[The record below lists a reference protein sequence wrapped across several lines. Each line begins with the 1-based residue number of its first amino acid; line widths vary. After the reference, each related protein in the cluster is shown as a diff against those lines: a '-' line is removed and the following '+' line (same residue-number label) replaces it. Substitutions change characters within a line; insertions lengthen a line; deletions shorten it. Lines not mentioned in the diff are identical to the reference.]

1 MDSYKLTKSDVIKIF
16 NTTKETLRFY
26 EEKGLVQP
34 KVGNNNYRLYGN
46 EDLQRISQIFF
57 CKDIGFSIEEIDL
70 VINKRNI
77 INNINILQNKK
88 NDIETEIYRFMKMQ
102 KKITR
107 LLDLLQNRSRN
118 FNEIQSVYFEERKYY
133 HIKGENFNS
142 VKSFFE
148 KFRSI
153 FKQGE
158 FFQEQFITM
167 CSIKNLFNDDLGL
180 SVYYPVLND
189 TEIEHV
195 EILSIP
201 AGNYLCVDY
210 VCTEEHMDEIRRQ
223 IYTNITDYIE
233 RNGLQFRSCNVIE
246 TDLHELNL
254 FYPEGQIIMNMQI
267 PVEEKSKHQK
277 K

>member
-34 KVGNNNYRLYGN
+34 KVGKNNYRLYGN

-57 CKDIGFSIEEIDL
+57 CKDMGFSIGEIDL

-77 INNINILQNKK
+77 INNMNILQNKK
-88 NDIETEIYRFMKMQ
+88 NEIETEIHRFMEVQ

-118 FNEIQSVYFEERKYY
+118 FNKIQSVYFEERKYY

-142 VKSFFE
+142 VKSFFD

-158 FFQEQFITM
+158 LFQEQFITM
-167 CSIKNLFNDDLGL
+167 CPIKNFFNDDLGL

-189 TEIEHV
+189 KEIEHV
-195 EILSIP
+195 DILSIP

-210 VCTEEHMDEIRRQ
+210 VCTEGHMDEARRQ
-223 IYTNITDYIE
+223 IYTNIKDYIK
-233 RNGLQFRSCNVIE
+233 RNGLQFRSFDVIE
-246 TDLHELNL
+246 SDLHGLNL

-267 PVEEKSKHQK
+267 PVEEKSKHQEK
-277 K
+277 

>member
-1 MDSYKLTKSDVIKIF
+1 MDSYKLTKSEVIKIF

-34 KVGNNNYRLYGN
+34 MVDKNNYRLYGN

-57 CKDIGFSIEEIDL
+57 CKDMGLSIEEIDL
-70 VINKRNI
+70 VINKRNT
-77 INNINILQNKK
+77 INTMHILQNKK
-88 NDIETEIYRFMKMQ
+88 SEIETEIYRFMEIQ

-107 LLDLLQNRSRN
+107 LLNLIQNRSIN
-118 FNEIQSVYFEERKYY
+118 FNEIQNVYFEERKYY
-133 HIKGENFNS
+133 HIQSENFNS
-142 VKSFFE
+142 VKSFFD

-158 FFQEQFITM
+158 FFQEHFITM
-167 CSIKNLFNDDLGL
+167 RPSENLFNDDLGL

-189 TEIEHV
+189 IEIEHV

-201 AGNYLCVDY
+201 RGNYLCVDY
-210 VCTEEHMDEIRRQ
+210 ICTAEHMNEARHQ
-223 IYTNITDYIE
+223 IYTLITDYIE

-246 TDLHELNL
+246 TNLYELNL
-254 FYPEGQIIMNMQI
+254 FYPEEQIIMNIQI
-267 PVEEKSKHQK
+267 PVEGRSKHQK

>member
-34 KVGNNNYRLYGN
+34 KVGKNNYRLYGN
-46 EDLQRISQIFF
+46 EDLQRISQIFY
-57 CKDIGFSIEEIDL
+57 CRDIGFSIEEIDL
-70 VINKRNI
+70 VINKRNT
-77 INNINILQNKK
+77 INHIHILQNKK
-88 NDIETEIYRFMKMQ
+88 EEIETEIYRYMEMQ

-107 LLDLLQNRSRN
+107 LLDLLQDRSKN

-133 HIKGENFNS
+133 HIKGEDFHS
-142 VKSFFE
+142 VKSFFDT
-148 KFRSI
+148 FRSI

-158 FFQEQFITM
+158 FFQEQFTTM
-167 CSIKNLFNDDLGL
+167 CPIKNLFNDDRGH
-180 SVYYPVLND
+180 SVYYPVVND

-195 EILSIP
+195 DIVRIP

-210 VCTEEHMDEIRRQ
+210 VCTEEQMDEVRHQ

-233 RNGLQFRSCNVIE
+233 RNGLQFRSCDVIE
-246 TDLHELNL
+246 ADLHELNL
-254 FYPEGQIIMNMQI
+254 FYSEGQIIMNMQI
-267 PVEEKSKHQK
+267 PVEEKAKYQK

>member
-1 MDSYKLTKSDVIKIF
+1 
-16 NTTKETLRFY
+16 
-26 EEKGLVQP
+26 
-34 KVGNNNYRLYGN
+34 
-46 EDLQRISQIFF
+46 
-57 CKDIGFSIEEIDL
+57 
-70 VINKRNI
+70 
-77 INNINILQNKK
+77 NINILQNKK
-88 NDIETEIYRFMKMQ
+88 NDIETEIYRFMEMQ

-107 LLDLLQNRSRN
+107 LLDLLQNKSSN

-142 VKSFFE
+142 VKSFFD

-158 FFQEQFITM
+158 FFQEQFITV
-167 CSIKNLFNDDLGL
+167 CPIKNLFNDDLGL
-180 SVYYPVLND
+180 SVYYPVFND

-195 EILSIP
+195 DILSIP

-210 VCTEEHMDEIRRQ
+210 VCTEEHMDEVRRK

>member
-1 MDSYKLTKSDVIKIF
+1 M
-16 NTTKETLRFY
+16 
-26 EEKGLVQP
+26 
-34 KVGNNNYRLYGN
+34 
-46 EDLQRISQIFF
+46 
-57 CKDIGFSIEEIDL
+57 GFSIEEIDL

-77 INNINILQNKK
+77 INNMNILQNKK
-88 NDIETEIYRFMKMQ
+88 NEIETEIHRFMEVQ

-118 FNEIQSVYFEERKYY
+118 FNKIQSVYFEERKYY

-142 VKSFFE
+142 VKSFFD

-158 FFQEQFITM
+158 LFQEQFITM
-167 CSIKNLFNDDLGL
+167 CPIKNFFNDDLGL

-195 EILSIP
+195 DILSIP

-210 VCTEEHMDEIRRQ
+210 VCTEGHMDEARRQ
-223 IYTNITDYIE
+223 IYTNIKDYIK
-233 RNGLQFRSCNVIE
+233 RNGLQFRSCDVIE
-246 TDLHELNL
+246 SDLHGLNL

-267 PVEEKSKHQK
+267 PVEEKSKHQEK
-277 K
+277 